1 MGLNNIRFNVIVYA
15 KEETNE
21 NYNRVYQNYPRFES
35 IEKCLRIFLKRRNT
49 NRYDGI
55 DIFKL
60 AYDQKNHCKLK
71 QKQTIRLK

>member
-21 NYNRVYQNYPRFES
+21 NYNRIYKYYPRFKN

-55 DIFKL
+55 DIIS
-60 AYDQKNHCKLK
+60 
-71 QKQTIRLK
+71 IRPTKSL